1 MSHSSDQVKS
11 QVIKGGTLVSSM
23 VGAENRETMDIDT
36 SISGFNLDEDTLK
49 RILLEIANIP
59 MEDGMTFKITKVKQI
74 MDEEGGS
81 LK

>member
-1 MSHSSDQVKS
+1 MIHSSDQVKS

-59 MEDGMTFKITKVKQI
+59 MEDGMTFKITKVKQM

>member
-59 MEDGMTFKITKVKQI
+59 MEDGMTFKITKVKQM